1 MIVAAGVS
9 YYWAKQGI
17 DERRLQQAKAGSRPT
32 DKLDCKFAVH
42 LTDSDSYLD
51 AFPLIWYF
59 RAGTHWERRRVSQLY
74 RFEWGNADG
83 FGGET
88 EYACPDSRRVEDEKP
103 AVTLGRRNT
112 SLLLISCLPSKALHP
127 WF

>member
-51 AFPLIWYF
+51 AFPLIWVF
-59 RAGTHWERRRVSQLY
+59 QGGHVSKKKTGLL
-74 RFEWGNADG
+74 
-83 FGGET
+83 
-88 EYACPDSRRVEDEKP
+88 
-103 AVTLGRRNT
+103 TLPLRMG
-112 SLLLISCLPSKALHP
+112 
-127 WF
+127 

>member
-1 MIVAAGVS
+1 MPATAINRGGNLKPVRPRLHHHEHTAKHGKSLKDSFHATTRSKSNNQFIGWGSLIVAAGVS

-59 RAGTHWERRRVSQLY
+59 RAGTH
-74 RFEWGNADG
+74 
-83 FGGET
+83 
-88 EYACPDSRRVEDEKP
+88 
-103 AVTLGRRNT
+103 
-112 SLLLISCLPSKALHP
+112 
-127 WF
+127 